1 VFSKI
6 NSLTGRGDDSSES
19 GQALVEY
26 ALILMLVALLTL
38 AALETIGGT
47 VSQFLSD
54 AAEGF
59 GSG

>member
-6 NSLTGRGDDSSES
+6 SSVARRGEDSSES

-26 ALILMLVALLTL
+26 ALILMFVAILTL

-54 AAEGF
+54 AAAGF
-59 GSG
+59 GG

>member
-1 VFSKI
+1 VFSSI
-6 NSLTGRGDDSSES
+6 SSLARWGGDACES

-47 VSQFLSD
+47 VSQFISD

>member
-6 NSLTGRGDDSSES
+6 SYTTRQGEDSSES

-26 ALILMLVALLTL
+26 ALILMLVALVTL

-54 AAEGF
+54 AADGF
-59 GSG
+59 GG